1 MHTLF
6 NLLGATRTLY
16 SAGWILVQLQKSG
29 EPPNIEIGKFN
40 LPALDRGGAS
50 GHGRSLLLMIV
61 LGSPV
66 EAPAADAGS

>member
-1 MHTLF
+1 MHTAF
-6 NLLGATRTLY
+6 NILGATRTLY

-40 LPALDRGGAS
+40 LPALDRGAF

-61 LGSPV
+61 LGGPD